1 MSFTSFPLHFMFET
15 GRTVDPYFW
24 ILGYLV
30 LFFYY
35 GRFDVTYLESLPN
48 ELEVACAIVGLAD
61 VVLP

>member
-1 MSFTSFPLHFMFET
+1 MFET
-15 GRTVDPYFW
+15 GRTVDPYFC

-30 LFFYY
+30 LLFLLWT
-35 GRFDVTYLESLPN
+35 FDVTYLESLPN

>member
-1 MSFTSFPLHFMFET
+1 MFET